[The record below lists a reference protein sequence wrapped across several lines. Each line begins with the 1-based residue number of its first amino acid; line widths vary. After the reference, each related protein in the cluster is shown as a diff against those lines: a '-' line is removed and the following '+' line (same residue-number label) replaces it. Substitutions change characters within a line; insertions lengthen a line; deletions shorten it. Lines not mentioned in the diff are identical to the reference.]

1 MAIYNWKENCEK
13 ILKTK
18 QYTTYKK
25 SFYEQIV
32 FIKYLQNQDK
42 SKEEVYN
49 IWINTKSPQLHI
61 LQEDNNNI
69 EINLLYHILW
79 KKAEN
84 CKVLNKEPTKIKLFQ
99 EEIDYINSLYCEEWF
114 RKYLIGLLFFYKFFN
129 SSYLILTKDINI
141 DILSK
146 LNKKE
151 FTDRQIQ
158 IANEYR
164 EKYSLYITQVKNV
177 QNNQERALQIN
188 YCYKEGVLINEY
200 TDPLQFTE
208 VFSLL
213 KKGTALC
220 EKCKTIYT
228 INARTKRDICLEC
241 YKKERQ
247 QYINNFKKQKRKN
260 L

>member
-1 MAIYNWKENCEK
+1 
-13 ILKTK
+13 
-18 QYTTYKK
+18 
-25 SFYEQIV
+25 
-32 FIKYLQNQDK
+32 
-42 SKEEVYN
+42 
-49 IWINTKSPQLHI
+49 
-61 LQEDNNNI
+61 
-69 EINLLYHILW
+69 
-79 KKAEN
+79 
-84 CKVLNKEPTKIKLFQ
+84 
-99 EEIDYINSLYCEEWF
+99 
-114 RKYLIGLLFFYKFFN
+114 
-129 SSYLILTKDINI
+129 LTKDINI

-151 FTDRQIQ
+151 LTNRQIQ

-164 EKYSLYITQVKNV
+164 EKYSLYISQVKNIK
-177 QNNQERALQIN
+177 NNQERALQIN

-220 EKCKTIYT
+220 KKCKMEYI